1 MNENPLGSV
10 EVGKLIKKF
19 AMPSVVGMLVT
30 SIYNIVDQL
39 FIGQAVG
46 QLGNAATNVA
56 FPLTFLTVALALLF
70 GIGGAA
76 NFNLSMGQQKKDEA
90 PYFIG
95 NAFML
100 LLLSGI
106 ILLVISRMFLHPML
120 IAFGSPDEVL
130 PYADTYV
137 AVTSIGFPFV
147 LVTVGGGHLVRAD
160 GSPTKAMLFNLSG
173 AIINI
178 FLDYL
183 LTMVF
188 KYGIAGAAWA
198 TVIGQIFSAILIIRY
213 MMRYKT
219 VKLDLKN
226 FLIKWNYAKRIMM
239 LGMSSCVNQ
248 IAMMAVQIVSNN
260 LLKKYGA
267 MSIYGSSIPIAC
279 AGIVMKINQVVFSI
293 VIGISQ
299 GCQPIF
305 SFNYGAQ
312 KYDRVRKT
320 FKLALT
326 AGIIVSAIA
335 FAIIQLFPQ
344 YIFAAFGNGSEE
356 YFEYGVLYL
365 RVFLMFVILAAMQP
379 VTNTFFSAIGKPGKG
394 MTIALLKQIIIM
406 LPAMLILTP
415 IVGVNGV
422 MYSGPIADLVA
433 GMFAIIMV
441 VLEFKNMKKLER
453 KTVLH

>member
-1 MNENPLGSV
+1 MNENPLGYV
-10 EVGKLIKKF
+10 EVNKLIKKF
-19 AMPSVVGMLVT
+19 AMPSVIGMLVT

-56 FPLTFLTVALALLF
+56 FPLTFLTIALALLF

-76 NFNLSMGQQKKDEA
+76 NFNLSLGQQKKEEA

-100 LLLSGI
+100 LVMSGV
-106 ILLVISRMFLHPML
+106 ILLIISRLFLHPML

-137 AVTSIGFPFV
+137 AITSIGFPFV

-160 GSPTKAMLFNLSG
+160 GSPAKAMIYNLSG

-188 KYGIAGAAWA
+188 KFGIAGAAYA
-198 TVIGQIFSAILIIRY
+198 TVIGQIFSAILVIRY
-213 MMRYKT
+213 MTRCKT
-219 VKLDLKN
+219 VKLSLKH
-226 FLIKWNYAKRIMM
+226 LALKGMYVKRIVM
-239 LGMSSCVNQ
+239 LGMSACVNQ
-248 IAMMAVQIVSNN
+248 VSMMAVQIIANN

-267 MSIYGSSIPIAC
+267 DSIYGSSIPIAC
-279 AGIVMKINQVVFSI
+279 AGIVMKINQVIFSI

-305 SFNYGAQ
+305 SFNYGAR
-312 KYDRVRKT
+312 KFDRVRKT
-320 FKLALT
+320 YKIAVLS
-326 AGIIVSAIA
+326 GVIISAIA
-335 FAIIQLFPQ
+335 FAVIEIFPLQ
-344 YIFAAFGNGSEE
+344 IFSAFGNGSSE
-356 YFEYGVLYL
+356 YLEYGVLYL
-365 RVFLMFVILAAMQP
+365 RVYLLFVILSAMQP
-379 VTNTFFSAIGKPGKG
+379 VTNTFFAAIGKPAKG
-394 MTIALLKQIIIM
+394 MLIALLKQVIIM

-415 IVGVNGV
+415 LVGVNGV
-422 MYSGPIADLVA
+422 MYSNPISDVIA
-433 GMFAIIMV
+433 GVFAIVMV
-441 VLEFKNMKKLER
+441 VIEFRKMKKLEM
-453 KTVLH
+453 TPA

>member
-10 EVGKLIKKF
+10 DVGKLIRKF

-76 NFNLSMGQQKKDEA
+76 NFNLSMGQQKKNEA

-95 NAFML
+95 NAFMM

-188 KYGIAGAAWA
+188 
-198 TVIGQIFSAILIIRY
+198 
-213 MMRYKT
+213 
-219 VKLDLKN
+219 
-226 FLIKWNYAKRIMM
+226 
-239 LGMSSCVNQ
+239 
-248 IAMMAVQIVSNN
+248 
-260 LLKKYGA
+260 
-267 MSIYGSSIPIAC
+267 
-279 AGIVMKINQVVFSI
+279 
-293 VIGISQ
+293 
-299 GCQPIF
+299 
-305 SFNYGAQ
+305 
-312 KYDRVRKT
+312 
-320 FKLALT
+320 
-326 AGIIVSAIA
+326 
-335 FAIIQLFPQ
+335 
-344 YIFAAFGNGSEE
+344 
-356 YFEYGVLYL
+356 
-365 RVFLMFVILAAMQP
+365 
-379 VTNTFFSAIGKPGKG
+379 
-394 MTIALLKQIIIM
+394 
-406 LPAMLILTP
+406 
-415 IVGVNGV
+415 
-422 MYSGPIADLVA
+422 
-433 GMFAIIMV
+433 
-441 VLEFKNMKKLER
+441 
-453 KTVLH
+453 